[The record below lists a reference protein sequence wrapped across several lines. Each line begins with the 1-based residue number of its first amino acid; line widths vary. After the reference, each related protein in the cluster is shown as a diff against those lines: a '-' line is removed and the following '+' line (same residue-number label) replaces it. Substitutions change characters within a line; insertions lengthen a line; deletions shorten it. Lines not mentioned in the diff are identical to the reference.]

1 MGSEGPKISQSRIPT
16 RPPNWRRLHV
26 RATGSDYAKARF
38 AAMVDLPTP
47 PLQLRITKQT
57 HISPAHGDNV
67 ADVLQVLD
75 LVVSVRHHRRGSLR
89 ADVDVDFHGIAPAER
104 PQRVSACQRQLWVM
118 TELWND
124 FVLLHV
130 GVCDRFDVEV
140 HSSFG
145 WLDVLHPV
153 QRLQG
158 FVGVGL
164 GNLHAVSLVAFHPAR
179 TLFRTLRTSLSL
191 LACRI
196 GFTEEKEEASTL
208 FRGITLRA
216 AVERA
221 SIRCSQGISVA
232 ASFSYSMG
240 ASVVISCYRIQ
251 SAVVGVHTCSC
262 PREFFCEY
270 GCAFCSCDG
279 NTSHLGVLWRGV
291 CDS

>member
-1 MGSEGPKISQSRIPT
+1 MGNEGPKISQSRIPT
-16 RPPNWRRLHV
+16 RPPNWRRLDV
-26 RATGSDYAKARF
+26 RVIGSDYAKARF

-47 PLQLRITKQT
+47 PLQLRITQQT
-57 HISPAHGDNV
+57 HISPANGDDV

-75 LVVSVRHHRRGSLR
+75 LVVSVCHHCRGSLR
-89 ADVDVDFHGIAPAER
+89 ANVDVDFHGIAPAER

-118 TELWND
+118 TGIGND

-145 WLDVLHPV
+145 WFDVLHPV

-164 GNLHAVSLVAFHPAR
+164 GNLHAVSLVAFHQAH
-179 TLFRTLRTSLSL
+179 TLFKTLRTSLSL

-208 FRGITLRA
+208 FRGTTLRA
-216 AVERA
+216 AVIRA

-232 ASFSYSMG
+232 ASFSYSIV
-240 ASVVISCYRIQ
+240 ADVAISCCRIQ
-251 SAVVGVHTCSC
+251 RAVVGVYMCS
-262 PREFFCEY
+262 
-270 GCAFCSCDG
+270 
-279 NTSHLGVLWRGV
+279 
-291 CDS
+291 